1 MRLNKSFH
9 DATIEIFKNIFSRE
23 QIEKMIEV
31 DLSGSD
37 NKLIL
42 PADKYLEKQF
52 KITDSV
58 NPNNCENAQ
67 SDPNEIILATY
78 TLMDIS
84 AGNNTPGVITFYQDN
99 IKLYIMS
106 IIDYIDSKTPI
117 GLNTALYI
125 HYFVMYDLLTHEGF
139 HHFSDIK
146 RHLTDSKFNITME
159 ERLAVAHSYNTFS
172 VPFFKRRFDID
183 FVYVYDKFVSLS
195 YNKNLFARMRNENRM
210 LFDFMLTEHFMS
222 YYSSDYRNW
231 QRYIL
236 KDCYQTHFYNYFRN
250 SKLDELLANGVPVNK
265 IAEEIRLFGIEGTQI
280 VVE

>member
-1 MRLNKSFH
+1 MRLNKSFQ
-9 DATIEIFKNIFSRE
+9 DATIEIFKNIFSPE

-42 PADKYLEKQF
+42 PVDKYLEKQF
-52 KITDSV
+52 KIADSV
-58 NPNNCENAQ
+58 NPNDNENAE
-67 SDPNEIILATY
+67 SDPNEIILASY
-78 TLMDIS
+78 TLMDLS
-84 AGNNTPGVITFYQDN
+84 VGNNSPGVITFYKDN

-106 IIDYIDSKTPI
+106 IIDYIDSPTPI

-146 RHLTDSKFNITME
+146 RHLTDSKFDIKME
-159 ERLAVAHSYNTFS
+159 ERLAVGHSYNTFS
-172 VPFFKRRFDID
+172 GPFFKRRFDID
-183 FVYVYDKFVSLS
+183 FISVYDKFVSLS
-195 YNKNLFARMRNENRM
+195 YNKDLFARMRNENRM

-250 SKLDELLANGVPVNK
+250 SKSDELLANGVPVNK
-265 IAEEIRLFGIEGTQI
+265 IAEEIRLFGIEGAQI

>member
-1 MRLNKSFH
+1 MKLNKNFQ
-9 DATIEIFKNIFSRE
+9 DATIKIFKNIFSPE
-23 QIEKMIEV
+23 QIEKMIQI
-31 DLSGSD
+31 DLSAD
-37 NKLIL
+37 ENILNLPINK
-42 PADKYLEKQF
+42 YFEKQF
-52 KITDSV
+52 NIADNV
-58 NPNNCENAQ
+58 NEIGNDNAEA
-67 SDPNEIILATY
+67 DPNDIILASY
-78 TLMDIS
+78 TLMDFS
-84 AGNNTPGVITFYQDN
+84 AGNNSPGVITFYQDN
-99 IKLYIMS
+99 IKLYITS
-106 IIDYIDSKTPI
+106 LINYINSPSPI

-146 RHLTDSKFNITME
+146 RHLTDSKFDIKME

-172 VPFFKRRFDID
+172 GPFFKRRFDID

>member
-1 MRLNKSFH
+1 MILNFQ
-9 DATIEIFKNIFSRE
+9 DATIEVFKNIFTPE
-23 QIEKMIEV
+23 QIEKMIEI

-52 KITDSV
+52 KIADSV
-58 NPNNCENAQ
+58 NPNDSENAE

-78 TLMDIS
+78 TLMDLS
-84 AGNNTPGVITFYQDN
+84 VENNSPGVITFYKDN

-106 IIDYIDSKTPI
+106 MIDYIDSPTPI

-146 RHLTDSKFNITME
+146 RHLTDSKFDITME

-172 VPFFKRRFDID
+172 GPFFKRRFDID
-183 FVYVYDKFVSLS
+183 YMYVYDKFMNLT
-195 YNKNLFARMRNENRM
+195 YNKNLFSKMRHENRM
-210 LFDFMLTEHFMS
+210 LFDFLLTKHFMS
-222 YYSSDYRNW
+222 YYSSDYKNW
-231 QRYIL
+231 QRYTL
-236 KDCYQTHFYNYFRN
+236 KDCYQNHFYAYFKN
-250 SKLDELLANGVPVNK
+250 SKLDELLSNGVPVNK
-265 IAEEIRLFGIEGTQI
+265 IAEEIRILGIEGAQI
-280 VVE
+280 LVE

>member
-1 MRLNKSFH
+1 MIQNFQ
-9 DATIEIFKNIFSRE
+9 DATIEVFKNIFTPE
-23 QIEKMIEV
+23 QIEKMIEI

-58 NPNNCENAQ
+58 NPNDNENAE

-78 TLMDIS
+78 TLMDFS
-84 AGNNTPGVITFYQDN
+84 AGNNTPGVITFYKDN
-99 IKLYIMS
+99 IKMYIMS
-106 IIDYIDSKTPI
+106 MIDYIDSPTPI

-125 HYFVMYDLLTHEGF
+125 HYFVIYDLLTHEGL

-146 RHLTDSKFNITME
+146 RHLTDSKFDIIIE

-172 VPFFKRRFDID
+172 RPFFKRGFDID
-183 FVYVYDKFVSLS
+183 YMYVYDKLLNLT
-195 YNKNLFARMRNENRM
+195 YNKNLFSKMRHENRM
-210 LFDFMLTEHFMS
+210 LFDFLLTEHFMS
-222 YYSSDYRNW
+222 YYSSDYKNW
-231 QRYIL
+231 QRYTL
-236 KDCYQTHFYNYFRN
+236 KDCYQNHFYAYFKN

-265 IAEEIRLFGIEGTQI
+265 IAEEIRILGIEGAQI
-280 VVE
+280 LVE